1 MSSRPSW
8 GYAVFPYLPFAVLAA
23 AAGVVLVV
31 SGAVAMGIVT
41 VLGGGVLVLVYLQV
55 LQWRDVTEQGR
66 RDGRSSR

>member
-41 VLGGGVLVLVYLQV
+41 VLGGGVLVYLQV

-66 RDGRSSR
+66 RDRRSSR